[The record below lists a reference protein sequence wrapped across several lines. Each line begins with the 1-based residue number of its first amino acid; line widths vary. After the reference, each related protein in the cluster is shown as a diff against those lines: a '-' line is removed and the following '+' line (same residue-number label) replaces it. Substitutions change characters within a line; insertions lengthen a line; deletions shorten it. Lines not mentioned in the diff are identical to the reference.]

1 MGPLRDPV
9 TWLKRSLLFAGRV
22 LRSFSRNRGIL
33 LAGGVGYNALLS
45 LVPFLVLTVAALST
59 FFDEARIVEM
69 LRPQLTALVPEHADT
84 ILQAAQTFLQDQA
97 SIRVVSVVLMLF
109 FSSIAFRVLEEAVAA
124 IFHTSGRGAH
134 RSFWVSALLP
144 YLFML
149 LLMVSLFLLTLL
161 TASLDALDE
170 HPLRVFALERPV
182 AYGIKILLRLSSFL
196 GLVFVFAGIYR
207 VLPVVR
213 ISLRRALAGGLAA
226 AVLWRLT
233 ATFMVYFFANLSMVN
248 VLYGSLASVIVVLLL
263 LEIVFVILLLGA
275 QVIAE
280 IEASSA
286 AGLRWYEKPVEGTRH
301 TSAAY
306 ALTTTAPGP
315 LRSPPVRAAGK

>member
-1 MGPLRDPV
+1 MDRLRDPV
-9 TWLKRSLLFAGRV
+9 TWLRRLLLFAGRV

-45 LVPFLVLTVAALST
+45 LVPFLTLTVAALSI
-59 FFDEARIVEM
+59 FFDEARILQM
-69 LRPQLTALVPEHADT
+69 LRPELTALVPQHADT
-84 ILQAAQTFLQDQA
+84 ILQTAQTFLQNQA
-97 SIRVVSVVLMLF
+97 STRLVSVVLMLF
-109 FSSIAFRVLEEAVAA
+109 FSSIAFRMLEEAVAA
-124 IFHTSGRGAH
+124 IFHTSGRGAL

-149 LLMVSLFLLTLL
+149 LLMVSLLFITLL

-182 AYGIKILLRLSSFL
+182 AYGIKLLLRVSGFL
-196 GLVFVFAGIYR
+196 GLVLLFAGIYR

-213 ISLRRALAGGLAA
+213 ISVQRAFVGGLAA

-233 ATFMVYFFANLSMVN
+233 ATFMVYFFTNISMVN
-248 VLYGSLASVIVVLLL
+248 VLYGSLATVIVVLLS

-280 IEASSA
+280 LEASSA
-286 AGLRWYEKPVEGTRH
+286 AGLRWYEKPRQVTRY
-301 TSAAY
+301 TSAAP
-306 ALTTTAPGP
+306 A
-315 LRSPPVRAAGK
+315 R